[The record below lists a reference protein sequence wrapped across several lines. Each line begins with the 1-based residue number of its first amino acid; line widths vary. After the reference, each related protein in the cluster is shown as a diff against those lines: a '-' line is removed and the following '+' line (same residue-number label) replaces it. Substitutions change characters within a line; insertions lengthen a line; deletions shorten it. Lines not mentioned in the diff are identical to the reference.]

1 MDQLKSTRKALE
13 EPLLHF
19 QNVDLS
25 LLLLLQI
32 ALVLVGTLVF
42 SRLFTRFLK
51 RRVLSRA
58 HISVGIQESIARVLH
73 YCIMIVGAL
82 VAMQLAGINLTA
94 LTALG
99 AVFMVGIGFGL
110 QNLANNMVSG
120 VILLF
125 ERPVQVGDF
134 VEVKGALGTVREIR
148 ARSTTVETQDN
159 ISIVVPNSYF
169 VSESVTNWSH
179 RDPHTRI
186 HVRVHVSFDSD
197 VEAVRDI
204 LLQVASEHPEVLAT
218 PPPRVQFQEFSDWS
232 LKFDLLPW
240 IKDPTRQFFV
250 RSDLNFAIVRAFRE
264 RGIQIPVPQR
274 DVFLRSPHA
283 PDENSATDQ

>member
-1 MDQLKSTRKALE
+1 MDQLSRVREVMGK
-13 EPLLHF
+13 PLLNI

-25 LLLLLQI
+25 LLLLVQVV
-32 ALVLVGTLVF
+32 LVLVGTLVF
-42 SRLFTRFLK
+42 SRIFTRFLK
-51 RRVLSRA
+51 RRVLARA
-58 HISVGIQESIARVLH
+58 HISVGVQESIARVLH
-73 YCIMIVGAL
+73 YCIMVVGVL
-82 VAMQLAGINLTA
+82 VVMQQAGINMTA

-159 ISIVVPNSYF
+159 ISIIVPNSYF

-179 RDPHTRI
+179 RDPQTRI
-186 HVRVHVSFDSD
+186 HVHVHVSFDSD
-197 VEAVRDI
+197 VETVRDA
-204 LLQVASEHPEVLAT
+204 LLQVASEHPEVLET
-218 PPPRVQFQEFSDWS
+218 PAPRVQFREFGDWS

-240 IKDPTRQFFV
+240 IADPTRQFFV
-250 RSDLNFAIVRAFRE
+250 RSDLNFAIVRAFRQ

-274 DVFLRSPHA
+274 DVFLRPQRVV
-283 PDENSATDQ
+283 DEDPEPRQ